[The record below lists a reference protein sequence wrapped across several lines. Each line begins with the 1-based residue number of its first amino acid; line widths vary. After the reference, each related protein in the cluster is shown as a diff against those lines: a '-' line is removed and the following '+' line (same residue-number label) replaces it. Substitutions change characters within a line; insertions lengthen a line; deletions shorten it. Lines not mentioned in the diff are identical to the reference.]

1 MSYDLRN
8 KYGEEFYFS
17 TISWAFYLN
26 LVSIYYGWSKNG
38 TNAPREW
45 DENGEA
51 WEGPYD
57 WNAGQLVTAEDS
69 NALAAALESWLNDEL
84 LQSNAHE
91 LAKGLSEALG
101 YEISFD
107 NSEVRHIQ
115 SFINFARRG
124 EFEIW

>member
-1 MSYDLRN
+1 VSYDLRN

-26 LVSIYYGWSKNG
+26 LASIYYGWKKRG
-38 TNAPREW
+38 TLAP
-45 DENGEA
+45 EA
-51 WEGPYD
+51 WNESAEAWQGAYD

-69 NALAAALESWLNDEL
+69 NALAASLEAWLGDDQ
-84 LQSNAHE
+84 LQKVAHE
-91 LAKGLSEALG
+91 LAKGLSEALAH
-101 YEISFD
+101 EVAFD
-107 NSEVRHIQ
+107 DSDVVHIQ